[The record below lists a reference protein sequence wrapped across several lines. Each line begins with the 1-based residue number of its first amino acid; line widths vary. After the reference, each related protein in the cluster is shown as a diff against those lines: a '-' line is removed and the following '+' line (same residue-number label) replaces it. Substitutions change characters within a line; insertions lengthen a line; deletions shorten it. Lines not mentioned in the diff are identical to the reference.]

1 MENNNI
7 VSVYKVAGLE
17 FGRSTFITE
26 DKKPVTAYCAG
37 PDGWHPGENDTVRLF
52 DVNNVLFVEPN
63 QWMDELSE
71 DERADRARDIL
82 KGYAEQEQAQIQAD
96 KEAKEASET
105 K

>member
-1 MENNNI
+1 
-7 VSVYKVAGLE
+7 
-17 FGRSTFITE
+17 
-26 DKKPVTAYCAG
+26 
-37 PDGWHPGENDTVRLF
+37 
-52 DVNNVLFVEPN
+52 
-63 QWMDELSE
+63 MDELSE